1 MKKHIIQ
8 KLSITFQSL
17 HKYLVGSIWVEI
29 KKLDEKL
36 YKIHQISFWIFI
48 KIIKKLYC
56 SQLSFRPMGETRP
69 TAHSTRPHG
78 LAAQQPANGPPLR
91 PVLGSRLGLIKP
103 SYCRSPLAVDR
114 DGRPSALLGRT
125 KPAAAGTPCNPSSIS
140 SPFPWISCTH
150 KGGGGGAPVA
160 GVPAGDGEVERHP
173 AQKPSAISSSSIISH
188 TFSSALI
195 PVSFPIGEIQRAGG
209 HGGRRPWPA
218 VPTTVRSAPR
228 HAAEANTPP
237 FFLSYPSPSSLA
249 SQKQDPESILRPWRP
264 GGG

>member
-1 MKKHIIQ
+1 
-8 KLSITFQSL
+8 
-17 HKYLVGSIWVEI
+17 
-29 KKLDEKL
+29 
-36 YKIHQISFWIFI
+36 
-48 KIIKKLYC
+48 
-56 SQLSFRPMGETRP
+56 
-69 TAHSTRPHG
+69 
-78 LAAQQPANGPPLR
+78 
-91 PVLGSRLGLIKP
+91 
-103 SYCRSPLAVDR
+103 
-114 DGRPSALLGRT
+114 
-125 KPAAAGTPCNPSSIS
+125 
-140 SPFPWISCTH
+140 
-150 KGGGGGAPVA
+150 VA